1 MQGWTRTL
9 LLMSFALMGKAIG
22 KVIEDAAGDA
32 VNAQCK
38 RKEGEGKAGW
48 VIALLLAGL
57 ILLVKL
63 LGHR

>member
-1 MQGWTRTL
+1 
-9 LLMSFALMGKAIG
+9 MSFALMGKAIG